1 MRLSRLTVVAAAVA
15 VTMSPIVALAAP
27 SGGDSRVSIGSPSTP
42 FPQNKQNE
50 PGLAFD
56 PQQPNVLAA
65 GSNDEI
71 DLAPCHK
78 STTSPCPFT
87 PGVGVSGVYFSTNS
101 GGSWVQPTYTGYSAR
116 TGTGKFPGP
125 IGTLPGYYEHGLV
138 SGGDPELAFGP
149 QPNGHGGFSTTASRL
164 YYANL
169 ASNFPGKQ
177 AFSGAEAVYVSRTD
191 HVTAAAASVKTAW
204 MAPVLVSRQNAAL
217 FSDKESIA
225 ADYARTSRHY
235 GNVYICNVGFRGNG
249 KGNATPAPVFVAR
262 STNGGDSWTQ
272 TQVSAATNNA
282 QTGGRQGCALRT
294 DSQGTVYLVFSG
306 FSKQLNSGVFYQQRS
321 YNGGATFTRPQV
333 VAVTAGIGQLDPVQ
347 GRSTIDGVAGSR
359 TDVFPSLDIANGAPT
374 GTDATNEILL
384 SWADDRAGTNKEKA
398 YLEYSTNGGNSY
410 SAPAAISTLSEGR
423 ANQPA
428 IAISPNGRDAYLT
441 YNGYLQPWQHDT
453 TTTARMMHGVVR
465 HADIGAS
472 PGLVPGPFTT
482 VHVGAD
488 GDARGSSA
496 NNLRTEFLGDYNF
509 AVATNTYGA
518 AVWNDVRDAQD
529 CRAIDDYR
537 QQLVNGGSSTPK
549 PFPPTACAAA
559 PDFGNSDIY
568 GGGYPDPTP

>member
-15 VTMSPIVALAAP
+15 VTMSPIVALASP
-27 SGGDSRVSIGSPSTP
+27 SGGDSRVSIGSPATP

-50 PGLAFD
+50 PGLAVD
-56 PQQPNVLAA
+56 PRHPNVLAS

-71 DLAPCHK
+71 DLAPCHP
-78 STTSPCPFT
+78 SATSPCPFT
-87 PGVGVSGVYFSTNS
+87 PGVGVSGVYFSTTS
-101 GGSWVQPTYTGYSAR
+101 GAGWVQPTYTGYSAR
-116 TGTGKFPGP
+116 TGTGTYPGP
-125 IGTLPGYYEHGLV
+125 IGTLPRYYEHGLV

-149 QPNGHGGFSTTASRL
+149 KPLAGGGFSRSESRL
-164 YYANL
+164 YYATL

-177 AFSGAEAVYVSRTD
+177 AFSGAEAAYVSRTD
-191 HVTAAAASVKTAW
+191 NVAGAAAGDKSAW

-225 ADYARTSRHY
+225 ADYAQTSRHY

-249 KGNATPAPVFVAR
+249 QGNATPEPVLVAR

-272 TQVSAATNNA
+272 TQVSAATNNG
-282 QTGGRQGCALRT
+282 QTGGRQGCAVRT
-294 DSQGTVYLVFSG
+294 DSHGTVVLVYSG

-321 YNGGATFTRPQV
+321 YDGGATFSRPQV

-347 GRSTIDGVAGSR
+347 GRYTIDGVAGAR

-384 SWADDRAGTNKEKA
+384 SWSDDSAGQNNETA
-398 YLEYSTNGGNSY
+398 YLEYSTNGGNNY
-410 SAPAAISTLSEGR
+410 SAPTAISTLSEGR

-428 IAISPNGRDAYLT
+428 IAISPNGNDAYLT
-441 YNGYLQPWQHDT
+441 YNGYLQDWQPDT
-453 TTTARMMHGVVR
+453 STARMMHGVVR
-465 HADIGAS
+465 HADIGAR
-472 PGLVPGPFTT
+472 PGLVPGTFTT
-482 VHVGAD
+482 VHVGAE
-488 GDARGSSA
+488 GDARGASS
-496 NNLRTEFLGDYNF
+496 NGLSTEFLGDYNY

-518 AVWNDVRDAQD
+518 AVWNDVRNAQD
-529 CRAIDDYR
+529 CPAIDAYR
-537 QQLVNGGSSTPK
+537 QLLVLGTPPSAK